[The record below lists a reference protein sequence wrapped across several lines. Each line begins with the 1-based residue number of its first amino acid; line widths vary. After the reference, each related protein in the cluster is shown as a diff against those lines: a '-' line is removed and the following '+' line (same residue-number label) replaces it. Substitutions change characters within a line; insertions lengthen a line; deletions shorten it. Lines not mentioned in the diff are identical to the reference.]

1 MLIAST
7 CLVPPALFLLP
18 AAGCGSARTRAGWG
32 DRAGNH
38 DRRRQPAV
46 CSSRLESEIEPA
58 GRSERFSV
66 RPDTWQPRVASNGAG
81 AHRFGRRPCPMASNP
96 VDPLVPA
103 GAFAPPR
110 RGLRILAGARYRW
123 RCAREERC
131 RGVAGES
138 QKLFSPGGAAF
149 RPRRFRP
156 IIEDGQ
162 PHLHPAGRSSLTF
175 AELDREAQRSSEKP
189 AVPR

>member
-103 GAFAPPR
+103 GAFAAR

-123 RCAREERC
+123 RCARKERR
-131 RGVAGES
+131 RGVAKTLLTRWRGVPPAALS
-138 QKLFSPGGAAF
+138 TNHRRWAAPPSPGGQVEF
-149 RPRRFRP
+149 DLR
-156 IIEDGQ
+156 
-162 PHLHPAGRSSLTF
+162 
-175 AELDREAQRSSEKP
+175 
-189 AVPR
+189 